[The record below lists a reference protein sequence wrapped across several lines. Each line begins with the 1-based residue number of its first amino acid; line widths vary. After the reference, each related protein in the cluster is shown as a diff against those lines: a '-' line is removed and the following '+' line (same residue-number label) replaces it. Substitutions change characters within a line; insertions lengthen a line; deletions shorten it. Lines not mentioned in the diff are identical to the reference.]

1 MFATRALRQAAA
13 HAERTPLIKFIGP
26 RSIPSS
32 IDHSPRPHPAS
43 PSGTLPDSFASANAS
58 GSAATRH
65 SSFSSYRDHAQQH
78 GPLQK
83 TIRSAEAG
91 IGGSSGS
98 QLGPVEPPKGVFFD
112 TSDLPLRFRRAPLE
126 LAEIEAVES
135 GGAALLG

>member
-1 MFATRALRQAAA
+1 MFASRALRRAAA

-32 IDHSPRPHPAS
+32 VDHTPKPHPAS
-43 PSGTLPDSFASANAS
+43 PSGKLPESFSAYGQS
-58 GSAATRH
+58 DAATRH
-65 SSFSSYRDHAQQH
+65 NSFSSYRDHAQQH

-83 TIRSAEAG
+83 TIRNVEAG

-98 QLGPVEPPKGVFFD
+98 QLGPIEPPAGVLFD
-112 TSDLPLRFRRAPLE
+112 MSELPARFRRTPID

-135 GGAALLG
+135 GGAALVG